1 MYELMLPSR
10 TPLSF
15 ISSSFSFVWESRTTS
30 KERWEISHPRKV
42 EASLPDLAGII
53 VETTSKVD
61 DPQTRTHYATDIY
74 EYLRSLEFSSQLFE
88 FLGSYLGELSLID
101 YDLQLNEKAIRWKT
115 TRIQYKQPQFTLL
128 ISCKLARW
136 QSVGF
141 DISEE
146 IPKMPAGGV
155 HTEADVA
162 PSWGNQHRKAF

>member
-42 EASLPDLAGII
+42 EANLPDLAGII
-53 VETTSKVD
+53 VETTSTVD
-61 DPQTRTHYATDIY
+61 DPQTCTHYATDIY
-74 EYLRSLEFSSQLFE
+74 DYLRSLEFSSQLLE

-115 TRIQYKQPQFTLL
+115 TRIQYKQPQ
-128 ISCKLARW
+128 
-136 QSVGF
+136 
-141 DISEE
+141 
-146 IPKMPAGGV
+146 MPAGGA

-162 PSWGNQHRKAF
+162 PSWENQHRKAF